1 MLPGTLL
8 YVYLGSAVGDVG
20 QLMND
25 GVQDSGSVASL
36 MFYGGLVAT
45 AAVTIIITKVA
56 KQALADATTSTANN
70 NDTITK

>member
-20 QLMND
+20 QLMSD
-25 GVQDSGSVASL
+25 GVQDSGRAGSL

-45 AAVTIIITKVA
+45 AVVTIIITKVA

-70 NDTITK
+70 NDAITK